1 MLNTDKKIPSIEEQE
16 RARRLREVL
25 NVLYEVNKLIPIIV
39 EGKNDTAALKKLGFI
54 GEIITLHRGVSLY
67 DFCENIMENFSKV
80 ILLPDWDDK
89 GEMLYRTLSGNL
101 SGHYEDF
108 TAFRGML
115 KVLCQKDIKDIEG
128 IPRLLGRLEGPMPK
142 PCDGDKYE

>member
-1 MLNTDKKIPSIEEQE
+1 MLNTEKKIPSIEEQE
-16 RARRLREVL
+16 RAGRLREVI
-25 NVLYEVNKLIPIIV
+25 NALYEVNKLIPIIV
-39 EGKNDTAALKKLGFI
+39 EGKNDAAALKKLGFV

-67 DFCENIMENFSKV
+67 DFSENIMENYPKV
-80 ILLPDWDDK
+80 ILLTDWDNK
-89 GEMLYRTLSGNL
+89 GETLYRTLSANL

-128 IPRLLGRLEGPMPK
+128 IPRLLGRLEGPMPMPGEWEK
-142 PCDGDKYE
+142 DE